1 MGHHTKN
8 NAIMTRLK
16 RASGHLLK
24 VIEMMEK
31 DFDHLGVAQQIQAV
45 ESAIT
50 NAKKAYIHDHIE
62 HCLAD
67 VKDPRKFSQQLE
79 EFKEISKYL

>member
-8 NAIMTRLK
+8 TTIMTRLK
-16 RASGHLLK
+16 RASGHLSK
-24 VIEMMEK
+24 VIEMIEK
-31 DFDHLGVAQQIQAV
+31 DADHLGVAQQIQAV
-45 ESAIT
+45 ESAIS

-67 VKDPRKFSQQLE
+67 VKDPKKFAEQLE